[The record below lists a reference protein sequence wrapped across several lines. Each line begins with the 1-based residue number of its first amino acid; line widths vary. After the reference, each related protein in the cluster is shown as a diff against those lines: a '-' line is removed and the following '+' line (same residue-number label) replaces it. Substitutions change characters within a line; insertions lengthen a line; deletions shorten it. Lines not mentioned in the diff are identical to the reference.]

1 MGHVAKARKNGH
13 CTSSSNT
20 SWGNPKTLGILLE
33 VLNTGTD
40 INIPKLWEF
49 FNSYSRSVAWLHFW
63 YICYM
68 YDIKCPIL
76 FVCCAETPSFTQC
89 FVVDLQP
96 FRLVL
101 FTRSLAAGL
110 FTALPMVQGCCQ
122 LCWWLLWQGNSML
135 WIWLE
140 TCNSLHI

>member
-49 FNSYSRSVAWLHFW
+49 FNSYSRSVA
-63 YICYM
+63 
-68 YDIKCPIL
+68 
-76 FVCCAETPSFTQC
+76 
-89 FVVDLQP
+89 
-96 FRLVL
+96 
-101 FTRSLAAGL
+101 
-110 FTALPMVQGCCQ
+110 
-122 LCWWLLWQGNSML
+122 
-135 WIWLE
+135 
-140 TCNSLHI
+140 